1 MIQSNKGEAS
11 DAERLNPL
19 AMTIEEAAHVARL
32 SRSTIYLALRDGSLT
47 ARKVGRRTII
57 RVEDLRQFLAALPA
71 FESQRVEGDV

>member
-32 SRSTIYLALRDGSLT
+32 SRSTIYLALR
-47 ARKVGRRTII
+47 V
-57 RVEDLRQFLAALPA
+57 
-71 FESQRVEGDV
+71 